1 MAERLEQ
8 VALRILPLTD
18 ADARRLVDS
27 SRGRRARRRRGP
39 GTHRAL
45 EDLLL
50 RLGALADAM
59 PEIAQVRL
67 NPVLV
72 GRAGA
77 AVTDARIRLEPWRPD
92 PRPEVRRL

>member
-1 MAERLEQ
+1 MRT
-8 VALRILPLTD
+8 P
-18 ADARRLVDS
+18 RRLVAS
-27 SRGRRARRRRGP
+27 SRVATLVDDSGE

-50 RLGALADAM
+50 RLGAIADAI

-72 GRAGA
+72 GPSGA